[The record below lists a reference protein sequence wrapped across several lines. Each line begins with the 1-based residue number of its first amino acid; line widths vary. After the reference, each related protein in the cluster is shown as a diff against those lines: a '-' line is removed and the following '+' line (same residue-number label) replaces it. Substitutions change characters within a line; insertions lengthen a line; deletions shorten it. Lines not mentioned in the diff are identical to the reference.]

1 MTVPPQPPGYHSVT
15 PYLALRG
22 AARALD
28 FYARAFGATEI
39 MRIPM
44 GELIGHAE
52 IRIGDSVVM
61 LADEMEG
68 HAGPQTLGGTP
79 VSLMIYTD
87 DVDAMFARAIAAG
100 ATVKRPVENQFYG
113 DRTGVLV
120 DPYGHVW
127 SIATHIEDVSE
138 DEIARRLA
146 AMSASQ

>member
-79 VSLMIYTD
+79 VSLMIYTA

-100 ATVKRPVENQFYG
+100 ATAKRPVENQFYG

-127 SIATHIEDVSE
+127 SIATHVEDVSSE
-138 DEIARRLA
+138 EIARRLA
-146 AMSASQ
+146 AM

>member
-100 ATVKRPVENQFYG
+100 ATAKRPVENQFYG

-127 SIATHIEDVSE
+127 SIATHVEDVSSE
-138 DEIARRLA
+138 EIARRLA
-146 AMSASQ
+146 AM